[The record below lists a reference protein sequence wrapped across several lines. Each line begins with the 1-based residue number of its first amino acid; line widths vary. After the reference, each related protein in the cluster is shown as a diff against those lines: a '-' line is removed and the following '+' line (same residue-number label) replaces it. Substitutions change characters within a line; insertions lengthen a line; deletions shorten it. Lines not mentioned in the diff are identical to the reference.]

1 MSSRHGGEFTR
12 WRVDLAKT
20 ASGDWLSIHDASRFL
35 GVHNGTVRE
44 WADAGILPSYRTP
57 GGHRRFS
64 RTDLQKFLDQQRKS
78 STGPPSPTEQALNRV
93 REELHS
99 SPHGDWLQFFQ
110 SQLNEQERAKQREF
124 GQHLLACVVAFVEEA
139 NQRERLLDEGRRIAR
154 EYGHALVANGMSAG
168 SAARATIH
176 FRQLILKTVL
186 DVHLGSRTGDEE
198 DARLFQRVSA
208 FLDEILLAIIEA
220 YP

>member
-1 MSSRHGGEFTR
+1 M
-12 WRVDLAKT
+12 KT
-20 ASGDWLSIHDASRFL
+20 ASVDWLSIREASRLL
-35 GVHNGTVRE
+35 GVHIGTLRE
-44 WADAGILPSYRTP
+44 WADAGTLPSYRTP

-64 RTDLQKFLDQQRKS
+64 RVGLQRFLDQQARNP
-78 STGPPSPTEQALNRV
+78 TAVDAIPSPTEQALRRM

-99 SPHGDWLQFFQ
+99 HPHTNWLTAKNRPDEFV
-110 SQLNEQERAKQREF
+110 RAQQREF
-124 GQHLLACVVAFVEEA
+124 GQALLACVVGFVESPGE
-139 NQRERLLDEGRRIAR
+139 RDRLLDEGRGTAR
-154 EYGHALVANGMSAG
+154 AYGRALMANGVSAG

-186 DVHLGSRTGDEE
+186 EVQLGSRTGDEE

-208 FLDEILLAIIEA
+208 FLDEILLAIVEA

>member
-1 MSSRHGGEFTR
+1 MT
-12 WRVDLAKT
+12 KT
-20 ASGDWLSIHDASRFL
+20 ASVDWLSIREASRLL
-35 GVHNGTVRE
+35 GVHIGTLRE
-44 WADAGILPSYRTP
+44 WADAGTLPSYRTP

-64 RTDLQKFLDQQRKS
+64 RIGLERFLDQQTKNPVAVDATLS
-78 STGPPSPTEQALNRV
+78 QTEQALRRM

-99 SPHGDWLQFFQ
+99 HPHPNWL
-110 SQLNEQERAKQREF
+110 SARSSHPDEMVRAQQREF
-124 GQHLLACVVAFVEEA
+124 GQALLSCVVGFVESPDE
-139 NQRERLLDEGRRIAR
+139 RERLLDEGRSTAR
-154 EYGHALVANGMSAG
+154 EYGRALIANGVSAG

-186 DVHLGSRTGDEE
+186 EVHLGSRTGDEE

-208 FLDEILLAIIEA
+208 FLDEILLAIVEA